1 MTIRNQLGLFLHKVA
16 KYPLPSLLSY
26 LELAPHAHLLMS
38 TQSCLLCARVLS
50 LPPCVLRTLCVP
62 GALRRPEDV
71 LRFPR
76 P

>member
-16 KYPLPSLLSY
+16 NYPLPSLLSH
-26 LELAPHAHLLMS
+26 LELAPQAHSLMS

-50 LPPCVLRTLCVP
+50 LLPCMLRTLCVP
-62 GALRRPEDV
+62 GALRRPEDI
-71 LRFPR
+71 LRSPR